1 MITSITT
8 ILIGSMIAFIEG
20 PALFRKKL
28 RREIWIF
35 FTLLLMGIL
44 LSILLELRMPLPNPL
59 DWLTFIYKPISDF
72 VFGILK

>member
-1 MITSITT
+1 MLTSITT
-8 ILIGSMIAFIEG
+8 ILIGSIIALIES

-28 RREIWIF
+28 TMEIWIF
-35 FTLLLMGIL
+35 FTVLLIGTL
-44 LSILLELRMPLPNPL
+44 LSILLELRMPFPNPM